1 LLKSAPTKDETPRL
15 VEWRTVLLRHAA
27 PRQLPG
33 EWEKA
38 RLLRQGYCRRIG
50 PCPRVWALISLHV
63 MNAPNPHDDVQR
75 LSARVAELE
84 ALFTHLQ
91 RTMGELDQ
99 VVLAQQR
106 QIDLLERRLAALG
119 SEVTTISGAL
129 ADERK
134 PEDEKPPHY

>member
-1 LLKSAPTKDETPRL
+1 
-15 VEWRTVLLRHAA
+15 
-27 PRQLPG
+27 
-33 EWEKA
+33 
-38 RLLRQGYCRRIG
+38 
-50 PCPRVWALISLHV
+50 